1 MSTERNTA
9 IFTAVPVATLA
20 LIVLNSAIFAL
31 SGGAWEKFL
40 YSGAVTRSVGFAPD
54 AIRDGEYWRFI
65 TYAFLHG
72 SIMHLTM
79 NMLCLLMWA
88 PIVERRIGVPK
99 FLFIYFLSAVAGG
112 VVSYFGHP
120 GGVVSIGASGAI
132 SGVVGA
138 LLALTLLRMLALPVQ
153 FFIVTIGVNAAL
165 LTVVNN
171 VDWQAHLGGLL
182 AGLAVT
188 LAVAKYRS

>member
-1 MSTERNTA
+1 MSTQRNTA

-31 SGGAWEKFL
+31 SVGAWDEFL
-40 YSGAVTRSVGFAPD
+40 YSGAVTRSGGFAPD
-54 AIRDGEYWRFI
+54 AIRDREYWRFI

-99 FLFIYFLSAVAGG
+99 FLVIYLVSAVAGG
-112 VVSYFGHP
+112 LVSYFGHP

-153 FFIVTIGVNAAL
+153 FFIVTIGLNAAL

-188 LAVAKYRS
+188 LAVARYRS

>member
-31 SGGAWEKFL
+31 SGSAWDEFL
-40 YSGAVTRSVGFAPD
+40 HSGAVTRSGGFAPD
-54 AIRDGEYWRFI
+54 AIRDREYWRFI

-99 FLFIYFLSAVAGG
+99 FLVIYLVSAVAGG
-112 VVSYFGHP
+112 LVSYFGHP

-138 LLALTLLRMLALPVQ
+138 LLALTLLRMLALPIQ
-153 FFIVTIGVNAAL
+153 FFIVTIGLNAAL

-188 LAVAKYRS
+188 TAVAKYRS